1 MKFIVITGGVMSGIG
16 KGITASSIGVILK
29 NYNQIV
35 TSIKIDPYLNLD
47 AGTMSPFEHGE
58 CYVLED
64 GGEVD
69 LDLGNYERFL
79 NITLTKDHN
88 ITMGKIY
95 KNVLQKERNGDY
107 LGKTVQVVPHITN
120 HIIEWIIT
128 TSEKLINDKVPDIC
142 IIELGGTV
150 GDIESMP
157 FIEALRQLV
166 YRLGHNNVMF
176 VHVSYVPVLK
186 ISNEE
191 KTKPTQHSIQVLR
204 SLGIQPDILCLRC
217 EKDLSDN
224 LIDKL
229 QNYCQVKKIIPVID
243 VSNIYRVPLVF
254 DKYNII
260 NNIIKQLKIDICNT
274 HLLQE
279 WITFANNLDNINN
292 PKIISI
298 VGKYT
303 GLHDSYLS
311 LTHGIKHAAL
321 HLNISPKIEFIDSV
335 LLEDNHYETWSILKS
350 SDAIIIPG
358 GFDIRGT
365 EGMIAAIKY
374 ARENDVPILGI
385 CFGMQLQV
393 IEISR
398 NILDIK
404 DATSEELNKTEFK
417 ENVIIRMDELENTMG
432 GTMRLGLRETIIDKN
447 SSVYKLYNR
456 IVINERHRHRYEVN
470 PKYISQ
476 FENNGLKF
484 SGRSDN
490 RMEIIEYTNHPYFVG
505 CQFHP
510 EYNTYPNKP
519 HPLFYGLLSKLV

>member
-166 YRLGHNNVMF
+166 YKLGHNNVMF

-274 HLLQE
+274 HL
-279 WITFANNLDNINN
+279 
-292 PKIISI
+292 
-298 VGKYT
+298 
-303 GLHDSYLS
+303 
-311 LTHGIKHAAL
+311 
-321 HLNISPKIEFIDSV
+321 
-335 LLEDNHYETWSILKS
+335 
-350 SDAIIIPG
+350 
-358 GFDIRGT
+358 
-365 EGMIAAIKY
+365 
-374 ARENDVPILGI
+374 
-385 CFGMQLQV
+385 
-393 IEISR
+393 
-398 NILDIK
+398 
-404 DATSEELNKTEFK
+404 
-417 ENVIIRMDELENTMG
+417 
-432 GTMRLGLRETIIDKN
+432 
-447 SSVYKLYNR
+447 
-456 IVINERHRHRYEVN
+456 
-470 PKYISQ
+470 
-476 FENNGLKF
+476 
-484 SGRSDN
+484 
-490 RMEIIEYTNHPYFVG
+490 
-505 CQFHP
+505 
-510 EYNTYPNKP
+510 
-519 HPLFYGLLSKLV
+519 

>member
-29 NYNQIV
+29 NYNQNV

-79 NITLTKDHN
+79 GITLTKDHN

-95 KNVLQKERNGDY
+95 KNVLEKEREGKY
-107 LGKTVQVVPHITN
+107 LGKTVQVIPHITD
-120 HIIEWIIT
+120 HIIEWILK
-128 TSEKLINDKVPDIC
+128 TSEKIVYKSEKPNIC
-142 IIELGGTV
+142 IIELGGTI

-157 FIEALRQLV
+157 FIEALRQLA
-166 YRLGHNNVMF
+166 YRLGHENIMF
-176 VHVSYVPVLK
+176 VHVSYIPVLK

-191 KTKPTQHSIQVLR
+191 KTKPTQHSIQTLR

-217 EKDLSDN
+217 EKNLSTN
-224 LIDKL
+224 LINKL
-229 QNYCQVKKIIPVID
+229 QNYCQVDTIIPVID

-254 DKYNII
+254 NDYNII
-260 NNIIKQLKIDICNT
+260 NCIKKQLKLDIQNIR
-274 HLLQE
+274 LLDQ
-279 WITFANNLDNINN
+279 WNILATNLDINN
-292 PKIISI
+292 NEKIITI

-321 HLNISPKIEFIDSV
+321 HLNIFPKIQFIEST
-335 LLEDNHYETWSILKS
+335 LLEQNDTNAWSELKS

-358 GFDIRGT
+358 GFGVRGT
-365 EGMIAAIKY
+365 EGMIIAIKY
-374 ARENDVPILGI
+374 SRENNIPILGI

-393 IEISR
+393 IEIAR
-398 NILDIK
+398 HLTKIDK
-404 DATSEELNKTEFK
+404 ATSQEFY
-417 ENVIIRMDELENTMG
+417 ENGKHIIIKMDELENTMG
-432 GTMRLGLRETIIDKN
+432 GTMRLGLRETILDIN
-447 SSVYKLYNR
+447 SLVYKLYGKEM
-456 IVINERHRHRYEVN
+456 INERHRHRYEVN
-470 PKYISQ
+470 PEYISIL
-476 FENNGLKF
+476 ESIGLIF
-484 SGRSDN
+484 SGTSEK
-490 RMEIIEYTNHPYFVG
+490 RMEIIELKNHIYFTG

-510 EYNTYPNKP
+510 EYQTYPDKP
-519 HPLFYGLLSKLV
+519 HPLFYGLLSNMI